1 MKGISEKFILDT
13 ARRGTIIFFVLVV
26 SSVFFEGSIRTTSL
40 VFNLFL
46 FMAGCYAF
54 MAAFV
59 RAVKRSRTEA
69 IGVGGLYFLSGCAP
83 PKIRR
88 QMMGLLSFQVAIS
101 LTAASL
107 RPFTI
112 VASAVLV
119 PVFGLGLSGLWAANH
134 GDFEPR

>member
-46 FMAGCYAF
+46 FMAGCCAF

-69 IGVGGLYFLSGCAP
+69 IGVEVFISSPAA
-83 PKIRR
+83 
-88 QMMGLLSFQVAIS
+88 LL
-101 LTAASL
+101 LK
-107 RPFTI
+107 
-112 VASAVLV
+112 
-119 PVFGLGLSGLWAANH
+119 
-134 GDFEPR
+134 